1 MLIARVR
8 QVMALAFVLFIA
20 LSFPVHA
27 EKILKRGNGG
37 EPYSLDPHRA
47 VMTAENNIIGDMLL
61 GLYTEDANGM
71 PILGAA
77 ESVETSSDGLTWTF
91 KIRKHNWSDGTPVT
105 AHDFV
110 YAYQRVLAPETAAE
124 YASILYP
131 LKNALAFNK
140 GSVRKEKLGVSAPDA
155 STFVITL
162 EHAAP
167 FLPQLLTHYTTFPV
181 PKSVVEKYGSEWTRA
196 GKMVVNGP
204 YVLKEWRPHDHILLV
219 KNDKFYDAAHVK
231 VDQVYYYPT
240 DDDNTSLKR
249 FRAGE
254 LDTQERWPTSEHK
267 WLQVHIPTE
276 ANQIPQLTI
285 NYVSFN
291 LKKKPFDDIR
301 VRQALSMAI
310 DADTLADNVL
320 QSAYGKAAYGFLPP
334 GTVNVDNLAKVS
346 WYGTS
351 MDQRRQQAR
360 KLLQAAG
367 FHENNPLRFT
377 YRFINV
383 PDVKKAAVALQSM
396 WSEVGVKA
404 ELQASEAKV
413 HWNLLEVHDFQVA
426 YNTWAL
432 DYNDAKNFF
441 FTFQVAAEQLNS
453 SLYSSAEFERYLDAA
468 DGEPD
473 GAKRATLLGQAHAL
487 MLKDLPAVPLM
498 FPYQRHLVKNYIL
511 NWYDNPRDV
520 NRTRWVDIG
529 DKSLSKTSYEPDADG
544 DSGTWSWLTSWF
556 SSEAWSN
563 WWNS

>member
-8 QVMALAFVLFIA
+8 HAVALAAMLFVA
-20 LSFPVHA
+20 LSLPVHA

-47 VMTAENNIIGDMLL
+47 VMTPENNIIGDMLL
-61 GLYTEDANGM
+61 GLYTEDAHGQ

-77 ESVETSSDGLTWTF
+77 ESAETSADGLTWTF
-91 KIRKHNWSDGTPVT
+91 KIRKHSWSDGTPVT
-105 AHDFV
+105 AQDFV
-110 YAYQRVLAPETAAE
+110 YAFQRVLAPETAAE

-131 LKNALAFNK
+131 VKNALAFNK
-140 GSVRKEKLGVSAPDA
+140 GNVKKDKLGVAAPDA

-181 PKSVVEKYGSEWTRA
+181 PKAVVEKYGSEWTRA
-196 GKMVVNGP
+196 DKMVVNGP
-204 YVLKEWRPHDHILLV
+204 YMLKEWRPHDHILLV
-219 KNDKFYDAAHVK
+219 KNPKFYDAASVK
-231 VDQVYYYPT
+231 IDQVYFYPT

-267 WLQVHIPTE
+267 WLKTHIPTE
-276 ANQIPQLTI
+276 AKQIPQLTI

-301 VRQALSMAI
+301 VRQALSMAV
-310 DADTLADNVL
+310 DADALAENVL
-320 QSAYGKAAYGFLPP
+320 QGAYGKAAYGFLPP
-334 GTVNVDNLAKVS
+334 GTVNVDNSAKLAWAGK
-346 WYGTS
+346 S
-351 MDQRRQQAR
+351 MDERRTQAR
-360 KLLQAAG
+360 KLLAAAG
-367 FHENNPLRFT
+367 FNDNNPLRFT
-377 YRFINV
+377 YRFINI
-383 PDVKKAAVALQSM
+383 PDVKKAAVALQAM
-396 WSEVGVKA
+396 WAEVGVKA

-441 FTFQVAAEQLNS
+441 FTFQVAAEQMNT
-453 SLYSSAEFERYLDAA
+453 SLYSSPAFERLLDAA
-468 DGEPD
+468 DAEPD
-473 GAKRATLLGQAHAL
+473 GAKRAALLGQAHAM
-487 MLKDLPAVPLM
+487 MLKDLPAFPLI
-498 FPYQRHLVKNYIL
+498 FPYQRHLVKSYVL
-511 NWYDNPRDV
+511 NWNDNPRDV
-520 NRTRWVDIG
+520 NRTRWADIG
-529 DKSLSKTSYEPDADG
+529 DKSLSKTSTDVEADG
-544 DSGTWSWLTSWF
+544 ASGFWGWLSSWF
-556 SSEAWSN
+556 SSEAWAK